1 MEVHRTHHA
10 HNRNNTAFRNG
21 LIRRTAIAAMFL
33 AGAAAS
39 ASAAGVTVQQP
50 RMRLIIK
57 ERPAGG
63 FFTLRNDT
71 DAPVTLIGVTSSACG
86 MMMLHQSKEVNGVEQ
101 MLPVKAVT
109 APAHGTLS
117 FQPGGYHV
125 MCMQP
130 QSSMVVG
137 NKVPVTLNF
146 SDGKSIVAQFLV
158 EGANGK

>member
-1 MEVHRTHHA
+1 MKVHPLRRRHS
-10 HNRNNTAFRNG
+10 RNNPAFRRG
-21 LIRRTAIAAMFL
+21 LIRRAAIAVMFL

-50 RMRLIIK
+50 RMRFIIK

-63 FFTLRNDT
+63 YFTLQNDT
-71 DAPVTLIGVTSSACG
+71 DAPVTLTGVASSACG
-86 MMMLHQSKEVNGVEQ
+86 MMMLHQTKEVGGVEE
-101 MLPVKAVT
+101 MLPVKNVT
-109 APAHGTLS
+109 VPAHGTVS

-137 NKVPVTLNF
+137 DKVPVTLNF
-146 SDGKSIVAQFLV
+146 ADGKSIVAQFMV